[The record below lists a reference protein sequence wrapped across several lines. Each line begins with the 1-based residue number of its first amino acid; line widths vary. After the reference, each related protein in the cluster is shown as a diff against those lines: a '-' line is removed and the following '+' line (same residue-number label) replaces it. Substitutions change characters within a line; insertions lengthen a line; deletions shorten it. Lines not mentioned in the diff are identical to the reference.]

1 MSNLDK
7 FKEYIKSHPGL
18 KKDVL
23 NHKMTWQEIYENWT
37 LSVDDPY
44 SDYKSVINDEIKKE
58 GLEEIKEN
66 KNDKKEES
74 TEDMVKNILGY
85 MKKINPD
92 NVTKYVTS
100 IQKVLE
106 LLASFGAG
114 ATASAAS
121 KKNTTDPLFDRR
133 YDDWY

>member
-1 MSNLDK
+1 MSKLDE
-7 FKEYIKSHPGL
+7 FKDYVRGHSRL
-18 KKDVL
+18 KDEVL
-23 NHKMTWQEIYENWT
+23 TNKMSWQTIFETWS
-37 LSVDDPY
+37 LSSDDPFKQY
-44 SDYKSVINDEIKKE
+44 RNEAPE
-58 GLEEIKEN
+58 APIKEEP
-66 KNDKKEES
+66 KQEASKEDSES

-85 MKKINPD
+85 LKKVNPD

-106 LLASFGAG
+106 LLGSFGAG
-114 ATASAAS
+114 ATASAAV

>member
-7 FKEYIKSHPGL
+7 FKSYVSTHPGL
-18 KKDVL
+18 KNEVL
-23 NHKMTWQEIYENWT
+23 NHKMTWQEIYETWT
-37 LSVDDPY
+37 LSDGDPFKEYQKIKVDAKE
-44 SDYKSVINDEIKKE
+44 SDTITETKSTTKE
-58 GLEEIKEN
+58 S
-66 KNDKKEES
+66 DTS

-85 MKKINPD
+85 VKKINPD

-114 ATASAAS
+114 ATASGAV